1 MFIGFSYLFLEKFN
15 FRSKMI
21 KKELFC
27 KTLYNLLEQRKRDL
41 ATLNLL
47 QEAFNTN
54 EAFSVNQNDLLVVSI
69 VELLHEYFPKD
80 VSGFSEIEYYI
91 FDTNFGKPT
100 SDSVWKTPEMLYDEL
115 ISKI

>member
-1 MFIGFSYLFLEKFN
+1 
-15 FRSKMI
+15 MI

>member
-1 MFIGFSYLFLEKFN
+1 M
-15 FRSKMI
+15 
-21 KKELFC
+21 
-27 KTLYNLLEQRKRDL
+27 LEQRKRDL